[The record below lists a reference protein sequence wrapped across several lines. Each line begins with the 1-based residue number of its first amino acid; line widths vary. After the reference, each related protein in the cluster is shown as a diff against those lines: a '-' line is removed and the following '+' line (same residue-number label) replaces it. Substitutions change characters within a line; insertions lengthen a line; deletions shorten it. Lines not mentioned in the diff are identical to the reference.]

1 MNADNKE
8 RIKAFVDKFFVI
20 ELKRLQ
26 EENFHHFSFILIG
39 QAIETLGGF
48 LDDKPLK
55 ARSQSMKRFN
65 KCIRRL
71 MPEYYSHINKDN
83 FLYDKLRN
91 QLVHSF
97 SPSGSIYLTNR
108 KKNTEGLRHLQKNN
122 GKLVLVSEDLY
133 EDLLRAI
140 NKFYKLLDE
149 NKVRVKNVAE
159 IEYQ

>member
-1 MNADNKE
+1 
-8 RIKAFVDKFFVI
+8 
-20 ELKRLQ
+20 
-26 EENFHHFSFILIG
+26 
-39 QAIETLGGF
+39 
-48 LDDKPLK
+48 
-55 ARSQSMKRFN
+55 MKRFN